1 MTTISV
7 IVPTL
12 NRNKEILHFIRTLKN
27 QTMSVDELIVVDAGE
42 GSDLK
47 EQLIKALEGS
57 NINLQYATSEAGT
70 SLQRNVAIDICK
82 GDILFFFDDDI
93 LLEPDYVEQTM
104 KCFELQ
110 HSPRVGG
117 VLGTF
122 TSSYKTSKAKEIY
135 SKIFRITHSIE
146 GNKAKLMATGAVQW
160 LIRPNDIVRVPV
172 CSGGRVAYR
181 RECFDD
187 ERWATFLPGYTM
199 SEDVEISFRL
209 SKKWTLLQN
218 PDALLYHDKSDGGR
232 NSQGDRFARLIYSR
246 FYFFHNHR
254 KKTPQ
259 NLFAFAWWNL
269 GILGLVGAHQVRTQ
283 TSDPIDLL
291 KGIQKGYRLCW
302 NDIVEYK

>member
-1 MTTISV
+1 MTIISV

-12 NRNKEILHFIRTLKN
+12 NRNKEILFFVNTLKR
-27 QTMSVDELIVVDAGE
+27 QTMSVHELIVVDAGE
-42 GSDLK
+42 PSDLQS
-47 EQLIKALEGS
+47 QLELSLQDTGIE
-57 NINLQYATSEAGT
+57 LQYATSEAGT

-93 LLEPDYVEQTM
+93 LLEPDYIEQTM
-104 KCFELQ
+104 KCFELEY
-110 HSPRVGG
+110 SPPVGG

-122 TSSYKTSKAKEIY
+122 TSSYTTSKAKELY

-146 GNKAKLMATGAVQW
+146 GNQAKLMATGAVQW
-160 LIRPNDIVRVPV
+160 LIRPSEIVRVPV

-181 RECFDD
+181 KECFDD
-187 ERWATFLPGYTM
+187 ERWSTFLPGYTM

-218 PDALLYHDKSDGGR
+218 PEALLYHDKSDSGR

-254 KKTPQ
+254 EKTPQ
-259 NLFAFAWWNL
+259 NIFAFGWWNI
-269 GILGLVGAHQVRTQ
+269 GILGLVGAHQLRSKK
-283 TSDPIDLL
+283 SDPIDLL
-291 KGIQKGYRLCW
+291 KGIKKGYQLCW
-302 NDIVEYK
+302 NDIKKK

>member
-1 MTTISV
+1 MTIISV

-12 NRNKEILHFIRTLKN
+12 NRNKEILYFVDTLMK
-27 QTMSVDELIVVDAGE
+27 QTQPVHELVVVDAGE
-42 GSDLK
+42 TSNLQT
-47 EQLIKALEGS
+47 QLTNALEGS
-57 NINLQYATSEAGT
+57 SIELTYATSEAGT

-93 LLEPDYVEQTM
+93 LLEPDYVEQSM
-104 KCFELQ
+104 KCFDLEF
-110 HSPRVGG
+110 SPKVGG

-122 TSSYKTSKAKEIY
+122 TSSYKTSKAKKFY
-135 SKIFRITHSIE
+135 SKLFRLTHSIE
-146 GNKAKLMATGAVQW
+146 GNEAKLMATGAVQW
-160 LIRPNDIVRVPV
+160 LIKPEEIVRVPV

-181 RECFDD
+181 KECFDD
-187 ERWATFLPGYTM
+187 ERWSTFLPGYTM

-218 PDALLYHDKSDGGR
+218 PEALLYHDKSDDGR

-254 KKTPQ
+254 SKTPT

-269 GILGLVGAHQVRTQ
+269 GILGLVGAHQVRSKE
-283 TSDPIDLL
+283 SDPIDLL
-291 KGIQKGYRLCW
+291 KGIKKGYQLCW
-302 NDIVEYK
+302 SDIVEE